1 MVRNEL
7 RSSSSNAK
15 TTTKLPELKEKN
27 SHRPFNLC
35 ELNIIF

>member
-15 TTTKLPELKEKN
+15 TTTKLPELKEKKLTQTFQ
-27 SHRPFNLC
+27 SV
-35 ELNIIF
+35 